1 MNKSI
6 RIPIELYNELESI
19 AKSYTGLEK
28 ITQEQVFRI
37 ILLINTK
44 K

>member
-1 MNKSI
+1 LNKSI
-6 RIPIELYNELESI
+6 RIPRELYEQLENI
-19 AKSYTGLEK
+19 AKEYTGLEK

-37 ILLINTK
+37 ILLIVAK

>member
-1 MNKSI
+1 LNKSI
-6 RIPIELYNELESI
+6 RIPRELYEQLENL
-19 AKSYTGLEK
+19 AKEYTGLEK

-37 ILLINTK
+37 ILLIVAK